1 MGCFAVKMN
10 KHWAN
15 IKSCIVVVSVLLV
28 QAVFFGLSEKQDAIA
43 IDFTETEHA
52 DYFGSPKSSQLPGD
66 VINVVIPSVSNFTF
80 SSLKKVDYS
89 GPFSFFY
96 HRNQILVTKLISGFF
111 EGSVS
116 IHQLIL
122 NHLYPFFFF
131 F

>member
-15 IKSCIVVVSVLLV
+15 IKSCIVVMSVLFV
-28 QAVFFGLSEKQDAIA
+28 QAVFFGLSENQDA

-52 DYFGSPKSSQLPGD
+52 DYFGSPESSQLPGD

-80 SSLKKVDYS
+80 SSLKKVDYR
-89 GPFSFFY
+89 GAFEFFY
-96 HRNQILVTKLISGFF
+96 HRNQILFTKLISGFF

-116 IHQLIL
+116 IQQLIL
-122 NHLYPFFFF
+122 DHLYPFFFF